1 MVIAIANNTEPQA
14 IYQTVKPMPCRYFK
28 YVCVVLLLLQSGSLL
43 AQSNDFQAKLKGF
56 KANDDLTNW
65 IYEQLDYANENP
77 QTAAD
82 NILKIQKERWRNAKT
97 DEERFAWLNLL
108 STLAYYQLL
117 NGNIFGSINSYENA
131 LSFFRKHKILDYD
144 VVEYIYKP
152 LGNNYTRLGDYER
165 ALFIQKQS
173 IEFQHY
179 HSEDKNKAAAIY
191 CNMAISYRSMGKLED
206 AYKTINKGLAL
217 KPDHFNLVMLNNVYA
232 DVLYDDQKYFEAA
245 TVIENNISKQ
255 KASNAATAYWL
266 MSSYTTAG
274 NIYLKQQETT
284 KASIF
289 YTKALQL
296 LDRYYP
302 HSRIRERAN
311 LYTQIG
317 TTYLTQNKPNQAI
330 SYAQKTLKTLGVNK
344 TQKIY
349 GDNKLVD
356 VFMLL
361 AKANLQLRQAEK
373 ALKNI
378 NSSLLSAYKIRN
390 EFAADKTKERLQD
403 YLKQIAEQGIDIS
416 YQLYKQTSD
425 KKYLQQILTLAEQ
438 SKSRTLLDQMQRNQ
452 QSVSKNIKNDS
463 LFLKKQQLERN
474 ISFLEKQAIEEPNQ
488 HATKNIE
495 GLKYDLALINKTL
508 SKKYQYLNFEDYQM
522 NIQIQ
527 KLPNHRFIEY
537 FIGEKDIY
545 VINIYRHKIENVI
558 KLPHAEKIKTALQ
571 SFLQNYYHN
580 GANAM
585 LNNPKAFFKASH
597 DIYQFILAPI
607 KLKPNEQLTIIPDG
621 VLGYLSFDGLISR
634 NNYTEN
640 ISKWP
645 FLIKNHTTDYAFSIQ
660 TLLTEKKTTTS
671 NTFAG
676 LFITHSEG
684 NKTQLNAITTEAD
697 LIKKYVKGSF
707 LFDNEVNPKSF
718 EQLFTKS
725 KVMHIGTHAYLTGVN
740 HEPTLDF
747 GEEKMYL
754 FELSA
759 KQSAP
764 SLIVLSACQTADGL
778 LANGEGIISL
788 SRGFNAVGTTATI
801 ASLWNV
807 NDDAAAQIMAGFYQ
821 SLVKNKNASQALRQ
835 AKLNWLSTTKMSN
848 AVLLPYYWDSL
859 IYMGK
864 NQEIELQKP
873 INWLGKSFLASY
885 FAFLLAATLI
895 IRRVKFA
902 KKTIA

>member
-1 MVIAIANNTEPQA
+1 M
-14 IYQTVKPMPCRYFK
+14 
-28 YVCVVLLLLQSGSLL
+28 LLQSSLVI
-43 AQSNDFQAKLKGF
+43 AQGDDLQTKLKSF
-56 KANDDLTNW
+56 KANNDLTNW

-77 QTAAD
+77 QTATE

-117 NGNIFGSINSYENA
+117 DGNIFGSISSYENA

-173 IEFQHY
+173 IEFQHSY
-179 HSEDKNKAAAIY
+179 SEDKNKTAAIY

-206 AYKTINKGLAL
+206 AYKAIESGLEL
-217 KPDHFNLVMLNNVYA
+217 KSDNFNRIMLNNVYA
-232 DVLYDDQKYFEAA
+232 DVLYDDGNYKKAA
-245 TVIENNISKQ
+245 TVIESNISKQ
-255 KASNAATAYWL
+255 KASNAENAYWL

-274 NIYLKQQETT
+274 NIYLKQQQIT
-284 KASIF
+284 KAGVF
-289 YTKALQL
+289 YAKALQL
-296 LDRYYP
+296 LAHYYP
-302 HSRIRERAN
+302 HGRIRERAN

-317 TTYLTQNKPNQAI
+317 ATYLTQNKTNEAI
-330 SYAQKTLKTLGVNK
+330 SYAQKTLKTLGINT
-344 TQKIY
+344 TQNIY
-349 GDNKLVD
+349 GDNKLVE

-361 AKANLQLRQAEK
+361 AKAHLQLKQSEK
-373 ALKNI
+373 ALQNI
-378 NSSLLSAYKIRN
+378 NLSLLSADKIRN

-403 YLKQIAEQGIDIS
+403 YLKQIVEQGIEIS
-416 YQLYKQTSD
+416 YQLYEQTKD

-452 QSVSKNIKNDS
+452 QSVSNNIKNDS

-488 HATKNIE
+488 HATENIE
-495 GLKYDLALINKTL
+495 SLKYDLALVNKTL
-508 SKKYQYLNFEDYQM
+508 SKKYQYLNFEDYQTP
-522 NIQIQ
+522 IQIQ

-537 FIGEKDIY
+537 FIGEKDVYI
-545 VINIYRHKIENVI
+545 INIYQHKIENVI
-558 KLPHAEKIKTALQ
+558 KLPQAEKIKSDLRNFVQTYFH
-571 SFLQNYYHN
+571 S

-607 KLKPNEQLTIIPDG
+607 KLKPYEQLTIIPDG
-621 VLGYLSFDGLISR
+621 ILGYLSFDGLITQ

-640 ISKWP
+640 IGKWP
-645 FLIKNHTTDYAFSIQ
+645 FLIKNHTIDYAFSIQ
-660 TLLTEKKTTTS
+660 TLLTEKKATTS
-671 NTFAG
+671 NTFSG

-684 NKTQLNAITTEAD
+684 NKTQLNAITTEAG
-697 LIKKYVKGSF
+697 LIKKYVAGNF

-747 GEEKMYL
+747 GKEK
-754 FELSA
+754 
-759 KQSAP
+759 
-764 SLIVLSACQTADGL
+764 
-778 LANGEGIISL
+778 
-788 SRGFNAVGTTATI
+788 
-801 ASLWNV
+801 NV
-807 NDDAAAQIMAGFYQ
+807 FVRAFG
-821 SLVKNKNASQALRQ
+821 Q
-835 AKLNWLSTTKMSN
+835 AKCTFSGS
-848 AVLLPYYWDSL
+848 A
-859 IYMGK
+859 
-864 NQEIELQKP
+864 
-873 INWLGKSFLASY
+873 
-885 FAFLLAATLI
+885 
-895 IRRVKFA
+895 
-902 KKTIA
+902 